1 MAQSLALPRI
11 RPLPMTMTIA
21 LAAGLTAAP
30 GWALAAAS
38 DPAMA
43 AEMAALRG
51 ELARLQAR
59 LEELE
64 ARTQQAAAP
73 SQPAATVSVEAG
85 PGLDIESS
93 DGERGFSIGGRLH
106 YDLYAHDSGRREATG
121 GTEFRRARVHVDGAA
136 AGWNYRVQVELAGG
150 NVDLRD
156 VYVERELAGGTMT
169 IGQFKP
175 FRSLEELTSSNDISV
190 MERGFTSAS
199 GLFADR
205 QWQQGIG
212 WLRPLPAGSLGLSV
226 FSLRE
231 DNTRRN
237 EGWGAAARGTW
248 APILE
253 EQRLVHLGAWGSYE
267 DGGQNTPAVEIEAAY
282 AGRRGPS
289 ALLFESTGGGAFEQ
303 RSAGLEFA
311 GRLGGFHWQS
321 EWARATLA
329 GAAGDGRLEAA
340 YLQAGWVFGGARAY
354 DVEEGVFD
362 GLEEVGEGRWE
373 AIARVDRIRLR
384 DAGQTEAR
392 RFILGITRYV
402 TDDLRLMLNWVE
414 GEDRSID
421 DEAGQLAFRIQQV
434 F

>member
-1 MAQSLALPRI
+1 MAQSCALSRIRRLPLALAIATGWAAAP
-11 RPLPMTMTIA
+11 A
-21 LAAGLTAAP
+21 LAVGAET
-30 GWALAAAS
+30 
-38 DPAMA
+38 DPAIA
-43 AEMAALRG
+43 AEMAALRA
-51 ELARLQAR
+51 ELSRLQAR
-59 LEELE
+59 LEQLE
-64 ARTQQAAAP
+64 ARAQAP
-73 SQPAATVSVEAG
+73 SVASAPAATATVVAG
-85 PGLDIESS
+85 PGLDVESA
-93 DGERGFSIGGRLH
+93 DGERSFSIGGRLH

-248 APILE
+248 APVLD
-253 EQRLVHLGAWGSYE
+253 EQRLVHLGAWGSHE
-267 DGGQNTPAVEIEAAY
+267 RGGERTPAVEIAAAY
-282 AGRRGPS
+282 AGRRGPAAFLFVS
-289 ALLFESTGGGAFEQ
+289 AAGSHFEQ

-321 EWARATLA
+321 EWSRATLA
-329 GAAGDGRLEAA
+329 GPDRDGRLDAA

-354 DVEEGVFD
+354 DAEEGVFD
-362 GLEEVGEGRWE
+362 GLEEVGDGRWE
-373 AIARVDRIRLR
+373 AVARVDRIRLR
-384 DAGQTEAR
+384 EVGGIEAR

-402 TDDLRLMLNWVE
+402 NDDLRLMLNWVD
-414 GEDRSID
+414 GEDRSFD
-421 DEAGQLAFRIQQV
+421 DETGQLAFRIQQV

>member
-1 MAQSLALPRI
+1 MAQSRAVSRI
-11 RPLPMTMTIA
+11 RPLPLA
-21 LAAGLTAAP
+21 LALVTGWAAAP
-30 GWALAAAS
+30 ALAIAADT
-38 DPAMA
+38 DPAIA
-43 AEMAALRG
+43 AEMAALRA
-51 ELARLQAR
+51 ELSRLQAR
-59 LEELE
+59 LEQLE
-64 ARTQQAAAP
+64 TRAQAPAAASAP
-73 SQPAATVSVEAG
+73 VETATVEAG
-85 PGLDIESS
+85 PGLGVESA
-93 DGERGFSIGGRLH
+93 DGERAFSIGGRLH
-106 YDLYAHDSGRREATG
+106 YDLYAHDTGQREATG
-121 GTEFRRARVHVDGAA
+121 GTEFRRARVNVDGAA
-136 AGWNYRVQVELAGG
+136 AGWNYRVQVELSGG

-156 VYVERELAGGTMT
+156 VYLEHELAGGTLT
-169 IGQFKP
+169 LGQFKP

-248 APILE
+248 APILN

-267 DGGQNTPAVEIEAAY
+267 DGGQNTPSVEIEAAY

-340 YLQAGWVFGGARAY
+340 YLQAGWVFGGVRAY
-354 DVEEGVFD
+354 DAEEGVFD
-362 GLEEVGEGRWE
+362 GIEDVGEGRWE

-402 TDDLRLMLNWVE
+402 TDDLRLMLNWVD